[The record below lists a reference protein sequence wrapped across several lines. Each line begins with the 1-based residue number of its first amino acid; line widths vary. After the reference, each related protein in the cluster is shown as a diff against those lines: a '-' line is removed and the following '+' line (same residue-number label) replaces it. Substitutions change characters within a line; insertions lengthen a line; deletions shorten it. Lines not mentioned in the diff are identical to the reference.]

1 MVPLNVSIATFGQII
16 GQSSLTFPVTKIL
29 ALTPSLSMHLPP
41 FNALCRTCPPN
52 HVLFTAPAATRS
64 RTTDG
69 STRTPAGT
77 FIYKSDEAPG
87 FPTGHYTNAGFM
99 FFGAFFGVVLRCVYV
114 RRNRALG
121 AGEPRWRL

>member
-1 MVPLNVSIATFGQII
+1 M
-16 GQSSLTFPVTKIL
+16 
-29 ALTPSLSMHLPP
+29 PP
-41 FNALCRTCPPN
+41 D

-77 FIYKSDEAPG
+77 FIYKSDQAPG